1 MHPLKIRSNELTVFL
16 ENFVIKDIVKFYLKK
31 SSSELYFVQGML
43 FSLVEN
49 VLSLKD
55 ASNKT
60 SVQSILW
67 HVERMAI
74 LLLMSNSD
82 IV

>member
-49 VLSLKD
+49 VLSLKH

-60 SVQSILW
+60 SVQ
-67 HVERMAI
+67 
-74 LLLMSNSD
+74 
-82 IV
+82 